1 MSNKI
6 AARNKKA
13 GISPSQQLKRVDP
26 AIAAG
31 YAFLGNRLGEI
42 AGKAIDPGALEGVI
56 QETLDFV
63 TESVAHNAP
72 SNVLNVLD
80 GFVRALNEAKGRG

>member
-6 AARNKKA
+6 AARNKKV
-13 GISPSQQLKRVDP
+13 GISPGQQLKRVDP

-31 YAFLGNRLGEI
+31 YAFLGSRLGEI
-42 AGKAIDPGALEGVI
+42 TGKAIDPGALEGVI
-56 QETLDFV
+56 QETVDFV
-63 TESVAHNAP
+63 AESVTHNAP

-80 GFVRALNEAKGRG
+80 GFVRALREAKDRS